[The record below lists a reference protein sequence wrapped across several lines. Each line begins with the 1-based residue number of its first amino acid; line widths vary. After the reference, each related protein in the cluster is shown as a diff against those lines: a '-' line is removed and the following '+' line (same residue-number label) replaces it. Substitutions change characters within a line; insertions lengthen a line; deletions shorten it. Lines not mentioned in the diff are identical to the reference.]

1 MKHVLVIAYF
11 FPPCAEGGVM
21 RVRAFAKH
29 LPTSQW
35 QPIVLSVHED
45 YYLSFTKDEAL
56 IDELTP
62 TTPVYRTNSFEP
74 KGTLA
79 KNLQASVYGVKKT
92 GKWFDRYGKSVLRFL
107 YRSFVIPDEHIFWL
121 PQAIKAGIKLINQ
134 HQIDAIFVTTPP
146 HSAAVIAAILS
157 RISGKPLI
165 WDVRDDWVNNPLFDA
180 GPWYR
185 HFIARLLEKWVVTV
199 AKQVTTV
206 TKESL
211 EAFQTKYGTRIN
223 TKLRYIPNGYDQ
235 QEIGLVTKQAVS
247 LVDRSN
253 KMRVVYTGTLGAT
266 RTPLPLF
273 KALQQLN
280 KRVPLAERLALD
292 FYGYA
297 RQEFSTACQ
306 TMGLDSVVQFHG
318 FVSREASLQ
327 AILQADVAL
336 LIIPETEGALTAI
349 PGKLYEYLG
358 AHKFIL
364 ALCPANSAAARL
376 ICEEELGIVTTQDNV
391 VQLEQ
396 VMQRMLELHQDNA
409 LTLTLPEQT
418 LQRFERSEHARQLA
432 QILTQMTAT
441 TK

>member
-1 MKHVLVIAYF
+1 
-11 FPPCAEGGVM
+11 M
-21 RVRAFAKH
+21 RVRAFTKH
-29 LPTSQW
+29 LPASHW
-35 QPIVLSVHED
+35 QPIVLSIHED

-56 IDELTP
+56 INELTP

-92 GKWFDRYGKSVLRFL
+92 GKWFERYGKNLLRFL
-107 YRSFVIPDEHIFWL
+107 YRSLVIPDEHIFWL
-121 PQAIKAGIKLINQ
+121 PQAVRTGIKLINQ
-134 HQIDAIFVTTPP
+134 YQIDAIFVTTPP

-157 RISGKPLI
+157 RLSGKPLI

-180 GPWYR
+180 GPWHR

-206 TKESL
+206 TKESF
-211 EAFQTKYGTRIN
+211 EAFQTKYS
-223 TKLRYIPNGYDQ
+223 TKVDAKLCYLPNGYDK
-235 QEIGLVTKQAVS
+235 QEIALVTRQITLAATKS
-247 LVDRSN
+247 KR
-253 KMRVVYTGTLGAT
+253 MRIVYTGTLGAT

-280 KRVPLAERLALD
+280 KRLALADRLVLD

-306 TMGLDSVVQFHG
+306 TMGLDSIVQFHG

-336 LIIPETEGALTAI
+336 LIIPETEGAVTAI

-358 AHKFIL
+358 AHKFIF
-364 ALCPANSAAARL
+364 ALCPTNSAAARL
-376 ICEEELGIVTTQDNV
+376 ICEEKLGIVTAQDDV

-396 VMQRMLELHQDNA
+396 TIQQMLELHHDNA
-409 LTLTLPEQT
+409 LALALPEQT

-432 QILTQMTAT
+432 QILTQVTAT